1 MGTSTPR
8 PQVLLV
14 YFSRA
19 GENYW
24 EGGRRDL
31 EVGNTERL
39 ATMIAGRTGCDVY
52 RIEASD
58 PYSDDYDDTVARNVR
73 EQDTN
78 ARPGIAGELP
88 NISTYD
94 VVILASPI
102 WNVRPPMIM
111 STFAESVPLGDTTV
125 LPVTTHAMS
134 GLGRSVEVYSDLAPD
149 ATIGE
154 GLAVRGEDVD
164 DAGPELDRWL
174 SSVELV

>member
-1 MGTSTPR
+1 MSTAPR
-8 PQVLLV
+8 PGVLLV

-39 ATMIAGRTGCDVY
+39 ATMIAERIGCDVY
-52 RIEASD
+52 RVEASE

-73 EQDTN
+73 EQDRD
-78 ARPGIAGELP
+78 ARPGIVGELP
-88 NISTYD
+88 DTSAYD
-94 VVILASPI
+94 IVILASPI

-111 STFAESVPLGDTTV
+111 STFAESVPLTGRTV

-134 GLGRSVEVYSDLAPD
+134 GLGRSIEVYSELAPN
-149 ATIGE
+149 ATIGR
-154 GLAVRGEDVD
+154 GLAVRGEAVS
-164 DAGPELDRWL
+164 DAGADVERWL
-174 SSVELV
+174 ARVDLI